1 MPRVLHVL
9 NDFAGGGA
17 ERLVLE
23 LCRRAPVE
31 QAVATVMS
39 GGPLHGAFRDAGVR
53 IIDGG
58 RRPGTSGAVAVARL
72 AAASRSFDI
81 VHLHLA
87 AGEIWGGLAAAIAGR
102 VAISTNHNIDND
114 ETWERPAR
122 RALEGRLRLTIAV
135 SEVVARSCHARAIRV
150 VPNGIDLSRFRA
162 PWRGGSGVLA
172 VGRRVPQKGFDVL
185 AAASAGLRVRVAGEG
200 PFTAPGVEW
209 LGPRDDVPA
218 LLATADVLAV
228 PSRWE
233 GFGLAALE
241 GMAAGVPV
249 VASAVDGLAE
259 LVGGAGLLVPPGDPH
274 ALHAAL
280 DRVLQDRELAQELSR
295 RGRERATR
303 YAIETMVERYVGIWD
318 SL

>member
-17 ERLVLE
+17 ERVVLE

-39 GGPLHGAFRDAGVR
+39 GGPLEAEFRAAGVPV
-53 IIDGG
+53 IAGG
-58 RRPGTSGAVAVARL
+58 RRSRALGAGAVARI
-72 AAASRSFDI
+72 AAVSRSFDI

-102 VAISTNHNIDND
+102 AAISTNHNIDVD
-114 ETWERPAR
+114 EDWERPAR
-122 RALEGRLRLTIAV
+122 RLLEQRLRLTVAV
-135 SEVVARSCHARAIRV
+135 SEAVARSCQARDIRV
-150 VPNGIDLSRFRA
+150 VPNGVDLPRFAA
-162 PWRGGSGVLA
+162 PWRGGTGVLA

-185 AAASAGLRVRVAGEG
+185 AAAAPGLRVRVAGDG
-200 PFTAPGVEW
+200 AYHAPGLEW
-209 LGPRDDVPA
+209 LGRRDDVPA
-218 LLATADVLAV
+218 LLAEADVLAV

-249 VASAVDGLAE
+249 VASDVDGLAE
-259 LVGGAGLLVPPGDPH
+259 VVGDAGVLVPPGNPR
-274 ALHAAL
+274 ALREAL
-280 DRVLQDRELAQELSR
+280 DRVLLDRDFAQDLSR
-295 RGRERATR
+295 RGRERARR
-303 YAIETMVERYVGIWD
+303 YGMERMVGSYVEIWRG
-318 SL
+318 L